1 MKIKKQPEFIVKCIK
16 SGLMKEELPIC
27 YTCINENCFIKKHL
41 HLEQMK
47 QYVVRKQTFV
57 CKKSNSFIKEGDPIK
72 GLYFICSGKVKT
84 IKTGINGREQIVRLT
99 KNGDTVGFRG
109 FGTSKRYLIGASALE
124 DTVLCNFSNETMLE
138 ILQSIPEFTYALM
151 LFYAD
156 ELNKSENNIR
166 KIAHM
171 NVRER
176 VIDLLLYIHRK
187 FGQRNDLIDIELSRK
202 EIADFAGTTEEQA
215 IRVISTLKKEMLIK
229 TVGKKIGILAVAQL
243 RSEIMEHK
251 YFSI

>member
-1 MKIKKQPEFIVKCIK
+1 
-16 SGLMKEELPIC
+16 MKEEQTVC
-27 YTCINENCFIKKHL
+27 YSCANENCFIKKHL

-47 QYVVRKQTFV
+47 NYVSKKQQII
-57 CKKSNSFIKEGDPIK
+57 CKKTNPFIKEGATFQ
-72 GLYFICSGKVKT
+72 GLYFICKGKAKT
-84 IKTGINGREQIVRLT
+84 VKTGINGREQIVRLT
-99 KNGDTVGFRG
+99 TNGDIIGFRG
-109 FGTSKRYLIGASALE
+109 FGTSKKYLIGAYALE

-138 ILQSIPEFTYALM
+138 ILKEVPEFTYALM
-151 LFYAD
+151 LFYAE

-187 FGQRNDLIDIELSRK
+187 FGQINGLIEIDLSRK

-215 IRVISTLKKEMLIK
+215 IRIISSLKKEALIQ
-229 TVGKKIGILAVAQL
+229 TVGKRIGILEVSAL
-243 RSEIMEHK
+243 RAEIMEHK
-251 YFSI
+251 YF

>member
-1 MKIKKQPEFIVKCIK
+1 
-16 SGLMKEELPIC
+16 MKEENSIC
-27 YTCINENCFIKKHL
+27 DSCVNENCFIKKHL

-47 QYVVRKQTFV
+47 QYVAKKHSFV
-57 CKKSNSFIKEGDPIK
+57 CKKSQQFITEGAPLQ

-84 IKTGINGREQIVRLT
+84 VKTGINGREQIVRLT
-99 KNGDTVGFRG
+99 KNGDTIGFRG
-109 FGTSKRYLIGASALE
+109 FGTSKRYLIGAYALE
-124 DTVLCNFSNETMLE
+124 DTVLCNFSNETMME
-138 ILQSIPEFTYALM
+138 ILQHIPEFTYALM
-151 LFYAD
+151 LFYAE

-187 FGQRNDLIDIELSRK
+187 FGQIDGLIDIELSRK

-215 IRVISTLKKEMLIK
+215 IRILSSLKKEALIK
-229 TVGKKIGILAVAQL
+229 TEGKRVGILRVGEL
-243 RSEIMEHK
+243 RSEIIEHK
-251 YFSI
+251 YF

>member
-1 MKIKKQPEFIVKCIK
+1 
-16 SGLMKEELPIC
+16 MKEEQIIC
-27 YTCINENCFIKKHL
+27 YSCANENCFIKKHL
-41 HLEQMK
+41 YLEQMT
-47 QYVVRKQTFV
+47 QYVSKKQNVV
-57 CKKSNSFIKEGDPIK
+57 CKKADQFITEGLPLQ
-72 GLYFICSGKVKT
+72 GLYFICKGKVKT
-84 IKTGINGREQIVRLT
+84 VKTGINGREQIVRLT
-99 KNGDTVGFRG
+99 KNGDIIGFRG
-109 FGTSKRYLIGASALE
+109 FGTGKKYLIGAYALE

-138 ILQSIPEFTYALM
+138 ILKHVPEFTYALM

-187 FGQRNDLIDIELSRK
+187 FGQINGLIDIELSRK

-215 IRVISTLKKEMLIK
+215 IRVISSLKKETLIK
-229 TVGKKIGILAVAQL
+229 TEGKRIGILDVPEL
-243 RSEIMEHK
+243 KSEIMEHK
-251 YFSI
+251 YLAI

>member
-1 MKIKKQPEFIVKCIK
+1 
-16 SGLMKEELPIC
+16 MKEEQTIC
-27 YTCINENCFIKKHL
+27 YSCANENCFIKKHL
-41 HLEQMK
+41 YLEQMT
-47 QYVVRKQTFV
+47 QYVSKKQNVV
-57 CKKSNSFIKEGDPIK
+57 CKKADQFITEGLPLQ
-72 GLYFICSGKVKT
+72 GLYFICKGKVKT
-84 IKTGINGREQIVRLT
+84 VKTGINGREQIVRLT
-99 KNGDTVGFRG
+99 KNGDIIGFRG
-109 FGTSKRYLIGASALE
+109 FGTGKKYLIGAYALE

-138 ILQSIPEFTYALM
+138 ILKHVPEFTYALM

-187 FGQRNDLIDIELSRK
+187 FGQINGLIDIELSRK

-215 IRVISTLKKEMLIK
+215 IRVISSLKKETLIK
-229 TVGKKIGILAVAQL
+229 TEGKRIGILDVPEL
-243 RSEIMEHK
+243 KSEIMEHK
-251 YFSI
+251 YLAV

>member
-1 MKIKKQPEFIVKCIK
+1 
-16 SGLMKEELPIC
+16 MKEEQTVC
-27 YTCINENCFIKKHL
+27 YCCPNENCFIKKHL
-41 HLEQMK
+41 HLEQMRQFILK
-47 QYVVRKQTFV
+47 KNSFV
-57 CKKSNSFIKEGDPIK
+57 CKKTNQFITEGAPLQ

-84 IKTGINGREQIVRLT
+84 VKTGINGREQIVRLT
-99 KNGDTVGFRG
+99 TNGDTIGFRG
-109 FGTSKRYLIGASALE
+109 FGTSKRYLIGAYALE

-138 ILQSIPEFTYALM
+138 ILQKVPEFTYALM

-187 FGQRNDLIDIELSRK
+187 FGQINGLIDIELSRK

-215 IRVISTLKKEMLIK
+215 IRILSSLKKEMLIK
-229 TVGKKIGILAVAQL
+229 TVGKRIGILAIPEL
-243 RSEIMEHK
+243 RAEIMEHK
-251 YFSI
+251 YF

>member
-1 MKIKKQPEFIVKCIK
+1 MRQFILKKN
-16 SGLMKEELPIC
+16 S
-27 YTCINENCFIKKHL
+27 
-41 HLEQMK
+41 
-47 QYVVRKQTFV
+47 FV
-57 CKKSNSFIKEGDPIK
+57 CKKTNQFITEGSPLQ

-84 IKTGINGREQIVRLT
+84 VKTGINGREQIVRLT
-99 KNGDTVGFRG
+99 TNGDTIGFRG
-109 FGTSKRYLIGASALE
+109 FGTSKRYLIGAYALE

-138 ILQSIPEFTYALM
+138 ILQKVPEFTYALM

-187 FGQRNDLIDIELSRK
+187 FGQIDGLIDIELSRK

-215 IRVISTLKKEMLIK
+215 IRILSSLKKEMLIK
-229 TVGKKIGILAVAQL
+229 TVGKRIGILAIPEL
-243 RSEIMEHK
+243 RAEIMEHK
-251 YFSI
+251 YF

>member
-1 MKIKKQPEFIVKCIK
+1 
-16 SGLMKEELPIC
+16 MKEEQTLC
-27 YTCINENCFIKKHL
+27 YSCANENCFIKKHL
-41 HLEQMK
+41 HLEQMTDYVAKK
-47 QYVVRKQTFV
+47 QHVV
-57 CKKSNSFIKEGDPIK
+57 CKKTDPFIVEGAPLQ
-72 GLYFICSGKVKT
+72 GLYFICKGKAKT
-84 IKTGINGREQIVRLT
+84 VKTGINGREQIVRLT
-99 KNGDTVGFRG
+99 TNGDIIGFRG
-109 FGTSKRYLIGASALE
+109 FGTSKKYLIGAYALE

-138 ILQSIPEFTYALM
+138 ILQHIPEFTYALM

-187 FGQRNDLIDIELSRK
+187 FGQINGLIDIDLSRK

-215 IRVISTLKKEMLIK
+215 IRVISSLKKEALIQ
-229 TVGKKIGILAVAQL
+229 TVGKRIGILKVSAL
-243 RSEIMEHK
+243 RAEIMEHK
-251 YFSI
+251 YF

>member
-1 MKIKKQPEFIVKCIK
+1 MN
-16 SGLMKEELPIC
+16 EEQPIC

-41 HLEQMK
+41 HLEKMK
-47 QYVVRKQTFV
+47 EYVLRKQTFI
-57 CKKSNSFIKEGDPIK
+57 CKKSNPFITEGDVIK

-109 FGTSKRYLIGASALE
+109 FGTSKKYLIGASALE

-138 ILQSIPEFTYALM
+138 ILQNVPEFTYALM

-187 FGQRNDLIDIELSRK
+187 FGQINDLIDIELSRK

-215 IRVISTLKKEMLIK
+215 IRVLSNLKKEMLIK
-229 TVGKKIGILAVAQL
+229 TVGKKIGILDVSKL

-251 YFSI
+251 YLAI